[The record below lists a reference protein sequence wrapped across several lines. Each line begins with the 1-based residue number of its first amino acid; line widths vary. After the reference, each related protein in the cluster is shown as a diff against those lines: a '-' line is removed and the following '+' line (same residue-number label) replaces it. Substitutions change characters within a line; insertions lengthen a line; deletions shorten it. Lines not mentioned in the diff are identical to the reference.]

1 MCGCSPTH
9 TCHIVADVDLNR
21 RREGAQVGRKGGW
34 RGLIGGPTR
43 EELPP
48 WKSLGK
54 GVGFEVG
61 CRHSR
66 QRAKWSTDINIE
78 DADVRG

>member
-1 MCGCSPTH
+1 M
-9 TCHIVADVDLNR
+9 
-21 RREGAQVGRKGGW
+21 
-34 RGLIGGPTR
+34 IGGPTR

-66 QRAKWSTDINIE
+66 QRGEMEYRHQLE